1 MANNLLSR
9 QIPAINTMQS
19 QNQNIPDEPD
29 YQHGDVKMN
38 FFSNRKDVLGESLW
52 ATYQKTNTMTGG
64 ALERAIDDSYYNI
77 NIHSGDYGISFEKN
91 AYIDDMKQDYKLTL
105 SKRF

>member
-38 FFSNRKDVLGESLW
+38 FFSNLKDV
-52 ATYQKTNTMTGG
+52 
-64 ALERAIDDSYYNI
+64 
-77 NIHSGDYGISFEKN
+77 
-91 AYIDDMKQDYKLTL
+91 L